1 MFFNLNKKRVNKRYV
16 PKLRFKGFDK
26 KFKIDNFS
34 NIVSF
39 ARSGGTPKSSEL
51 KYYKNGI
58 IPFLSIN
65 DLNQKYLTNCN
76 KKITR
81 LAIDE
86 TSTFIFE
93 KNNILLSIYA
103 TIGEVAINKIDVAL
117 PQSIL
122 GIKIKNN
129 INLEYFYYLLLANQ
143 KKFVK
148 NSQTGSQPNLSLKI
162 VNNIQFQFSTNLKE
176 QEKIS
181 SFFNLLDKQIS
192 LLENKLKL
200 TEQMKKYYLYKM
212 INIGNKFLFR
222 FNEFKDSSIE
232 NSQLASLVKLNKYK
246 QISASELEQLNS
258 KSGNIKLL
266 PSSKDFDWFSDLV
279 DIKDNRVNYGNVI
292 TLGRARYANIKK
304 WKGHFISS
312 NNIIIENNNNNNVF
326 FDYLYHLIN
335 KNKKKFYIEKTTY
348 PVFSIEIFKEFDCS
362 IPSNINEQIKI
373 SDFLNKIDWIE
384 LHIKNKIELTKKR
397 KSFYLNNLFI

>member
-1 MFFNLNKKRVNKRYV
+1 MSNNSVNKRYV
-16 PKLRFKGFDK
+16 PKLRFREFDGEY
-26 KFKIDNFS
+26 
-34 NIVSF
+34 SF
-39 ARSGGTPKSSEL
+39 E
-51 KYYKNGI
+51 I
-58 IPFLSIN
+58 
-65 DLNQKYLTNCN
+65 LNKYLEYEQPTKYLILNNKNINEIGNVPVLTANKSFILGYVENELNNCY
-76 KKITR
+76 KKGECFIFDDFTTDIKYVNFLFKLRSSAAKIITTKNDNYINYFFY
-81 LAIDE
+81 LLKSKKPE
-86 TSTFIFE
+86 TSGHKRHWIEITSKEKRFIPP
-93 KNNILLSIYA
+93 
-103 TIGEVAINKIDVAL
+103 T
-117 PQSIL
+117 
-122 GIKIKNN
+122 
-129 INLEYFYYLLLANQ
+129 
-143 KKFVK
+143 
-148 NSQTGSQPNLSLKI
+148 
-162 VNNIQFQFSTNLKE
+162 LKE

-181 SFFNLLDKQIS
+181 IFLSLLDKQIS

-200 TEQMKKYYLYKM
+200 TERMKKYYLYKM
-212 INIGNKFLFR
+212 INIGNKFLIR
-222 FNEFKDSSIE
+222 FNEFKDYSIE
-232 NSQLASLVKLNKYK
+232 NAQLTSLVKLNKYK

-312 NNIIIENNNNNNVF
+312 NNIIIENNNNVV

-348 PVFSIEIFKEFDCS
+348 PVFSSEIFKEFDCS

-373 SDFLNKIDWIE
+373 SDFLNKIEWIE

-397 KSFYLNNLFI
+397 KLFYLNNLFI

>member
-1 MFFNLNKKRVNKRYV
+1 
-16 PKLRFKGFDK
+16 
-26 KFKIDNFS
+26 
-34 NIVSF
+34 
-39 ARSGGTPKSSEL
+39 
-51 KYYKNGI
+51 
-58 IPFLSIN
+58 
-65 DLNQKYLTNCN
+65 
-76 KKITR
+76 
-81 LAIDE
+81 
-86 TSTFIFE
+86 
-93 KNNILLSIYA
+93 
-103 TIGEVAINKIDVAL
+103 
-117 PQSIL
+117 
-122 GIKIKNN
+122 
-129 INLEYFYYLLLANQ
+129 
-143 KKFVK
+143 
-148 NSQTGSQPNLSLKI
+148 
-162 VNNIQFQFSTNLKE
+162 
-176 QEKIS
+176 
-181 SFFNLLDKQIS
+181 
-192 LLENKLKL
+192 
-200 TEQMKKYYLYKM
+200 MKKYYLYKM
-212 INIGNKFLFR
+212 INIGNKFLIR

-232 NSQLASLVKLNKYK
+232 NAQLTSLVKLNKYK

-312 NNIIIENNNNNNVF
+312 NNIIIENNNNVV

-348 PVFSIEIFKEFDCS
+348 PVFSSEIFKEFDCS

-373 SDFLNKIDWIE
+373 SDFLNKIEWIE

>member
-1 MFFNLNKKRVNKRYV
+1 MFSNLNKKRVNKRYV
-16 PKLRFKGFDK
+16 PKLRFKGFEENWIQSDLQSLEANK
-26 KFKIDNFS
+26 YKIENSNLFLDAKAIMKQNYLLWNGEIHKNAPGDSIIFIKDGSNCGTYFYSKNSVKIASTCEYLKFLYSNNF
-34 NIVSF
+34 F
-39 ARSGGTPKSSEL
+39 FHL
-51 KYYKNGI
+51 
-58 IPFLSIN
+58 LSK
-65 DLNQKYLTNCN
+65 NQKNIRNSLITGNAIPHIY
-76 KKITR
+76 KK
-81 LAIDE
+81 
-86 TSTFIFE
+86 
-93 KNNILLSIYA
+93 NLLSLHF
-103 TIGEVAINKIDVAL
+103 K
-117 PQSIL
+117 
-122 GIKIKNN
+122 
-129 INLEYFYYLLLANQ
+129 
-143 KKFVK
+143 
-148 NSQTGSQPNLSLKI
+148 
-162 VNNIQFQFSTNLKE
+162 FSTNELE
-176 QEKIS
+176 REKIS
-181 SFFNLLDKQIS
+181 KFLNLLDKQIS

-266 PSSKDFDWFSDLV
+266 PSSKDYDWFSDLV

-312 NNIIIENNNNNNVF
+312 NNIIIENNNNVV

-348 PVFSIEIFKEFDCS
+348 PVFSSEIFKEFDCS

-373 SDFLNKIDWIE
+373 SDFLNKIEWIE

>member
-1 MFFNLNKKRVNKRYV
+1 MVINSVNKRYV
-16 PKLRFKGFDK
+16 PKLRFKGFEGEYKEIKISDVSKFYKGDGYSK
-26 KFKIDNFS
+26 KDIIDN
-34 NIVSF
+34 
-39 ARSGGTPKSSEL
+39 G
-51 KYYKNGI
+51 KYEVILYG
-58 IPFLSIN
+58 
-65 DLNQKYLTNCN
+65 DLFTTY
-76 KKITR
+76 
-81 LAIDE
+81 
-86 TSTFIFE
+86 
-93 KNNILLSIYA
+93 KNNIEEIKYK
-103 TIGEVAINKIDVAL
+103 TNRIGNKKTRNN
-117 PQSIL
+117 SIL
-122 GIKIKNN
+122 FPGSSTSLNDFFPCCSIKKEVFAGSDLNIFELN
-129 INLEYFYYLLLANQ
+129 INEDSLYYSYCFSKPCHLKNIFRLTEGSTINHLYGKYISEYKL
-143 KKFVK
+143 
-148 NSQTGSQPNLSLKI
+148 I
-162 VNNIQFQFSTNLKE
+162 VPDQLIE
-176 QEKIS
+176 QEEIS

-200 TEQMKKYYLYKM
+200 IEQMKKYYLYKM
-212 INIGNKFLFR
+212 INIGNKFLIR

-232 NSQLASLVKLNKYK
+232 NAQLTSLVKLNKYK

-312 NNIIIENNNNNNVF
+312 NNIIIENNNNVV

-348 PVFSIEIFKEFDCS
+348 PVFSSEIFKEFDCS

-373 SDFLNKIDWIE
+373 SDFLNKIEWIE